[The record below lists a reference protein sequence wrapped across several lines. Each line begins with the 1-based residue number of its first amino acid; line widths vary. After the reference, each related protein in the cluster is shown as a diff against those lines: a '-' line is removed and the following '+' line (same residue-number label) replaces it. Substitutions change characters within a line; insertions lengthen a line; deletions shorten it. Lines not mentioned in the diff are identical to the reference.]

1 MNLSI
6 SLHRLRQFP
15 RCCWLHPF
23 SVCFTV
29 GYQAQTAAEFS
40 GAVKTDSKNLKDPK
54 YTVRTML
61 TKPYQ
66 TCYLLIF
73 NGLCMSLQQW
83 TASGVPTSWPFP
95 VCTEAD
101 EIHRKDDP
109 TPQDLSRSLIE
120 VTDWR
125 EIASKWLWFQH
136 VTTHRDPNAFASFKV
151 EVENVILL
159 PSAS

>member
-1 MNLSI
+1 
-6 SLHRLRQFP
+6 
-15 RCCWLHPF
+15 
-23 SVCFTV
+23 
-29 GYQAQTAAEFS
+29 
-40 GAVKTDSKNLKDPK
+40 
-54 YTVRTML
+54 ML

-73 NGLCMSLQQW
+73 NGLCMSLQQV

-120 VTDWR
+120 VTD
-125 EIASKWLWFQH
+125 
-136 VTTHRDPNAFASFKV
+136 
-151 EVENVILL
+151 
-159 PSAS
+159 